1 MARNNKLA
9 QAIAN
14 HINKK
19 ADMDIVSLQGII
31 DDLNKISEMCYSEEI
46 DPVFIAEKID
56 FVIDDLEGW
65 KPYVTNNIKSSKKT
79 AAYPFYEMVKD
90 TTPLYTPNDPI
101 GVQSGTEDTEQ
112 IANLFPEINKDML
125 NTDFVQKGYS
135 NEYPFTQV
143 DIDQLQKGI
152 EVELEHTTDRNVA
165 AKIALDHLA
174 EISNY
179 YDLLEEM
186 EQKAKEMGT
195 YLLNKENKV
204 NE

>member
-9 QAIAN
+9 QAIVN

-19 ADMDIVSLQGII
+19 
-31 DDLNKISEMCYSEEI
+31 
-46 DPVFIAEKID
+46 
-56 FVIDDLEGW
+56 
-65 KPYVTNNIKSSKKT
+65 

-112 IANLFPEINKDML
+112 IVNLFPEINKDML